1 VSASAV
7 LAALILGAWVW
18 VVGGALAPGWSGAE
32 RAAAG
37 VIGACTLGWVAMAA
51 GAFGIGLLGSTA
63 VTAGIGLIVAAAAVA
78 RTRPSVRLDRRVLG
92 PVAVGIGAGAMLTAP
107 GLHLSQLD
115 IRASHGDMVW
125 HAAWIHQLRG
135 GFAAPGGFYAGQP
148 NGYPWLY
155 HAIAAWLAAALPG
168 TVMDTFGVMQVLGIA
183 TGAVGVWLLARVMGA
198 GRPASTWAVAVFL
211 TAGSF
216 GWAPHVRADYAFQMP
231 ALGLGPFHGDP
242 VPAMTPALAFLSPMV
257 PRDLGLALSPLLLW
271 AAAAAAHAESR
282 RAWWGV
288 GFLGGIVFLV
298 APPAGIFC
306 AIWAAGIAAVHRA
319 WEAWRALAAGLLT
332 ASVWLVPLALA
343 YRRYDGFVPVTD
355 IQQVEPSAAQ
365 VLVALGVCLPLAA
378 AGVAIM
384 RRRRS
389 PATVDVAVM
398 IAVPVVAVLL
408 GATAGQAD
416 AFIRHGGPTA
426 LVRWLRYLPFLVVAL
441 CVPAGLAA
449 EAAVAA
455 VARRGRLAAVVV
467 AGVLAVTVG
476 GSTTLAS
483 ASLWRSPYPTTLR
496 CDRLPIDAHTRV
508 AVIARESVGGP
519 MASAIFARTG
529 ATFSYIGGDRLRV
542 RFRSWLSTRSPDQE
556 VRQRW
561 LRQALHGGP
570 GPPDADVLVLERRK
584 DVPRRGE
591 LLGSCRWDNAM
602 WDIVSAR
609 GRSPA

>member
-1 VSASAV
+1 M
-7 LAALILGAWVW
+7 LAAWIW
-18 VVGGALAPGWSGAE
+18 VVGGALAPGWSSAE
-32 RAAAG
+32 RIAAG
-37 VIGACTLGWVAMAA
+37 VMGACALGWVAMAA
-51 GAFGIGLLGSTA
+51 GAVGAGLLGSTA
-63 VTAGIGLIVAAAAVA
+63 VTAGIGLLLAVAAVA
-78 RTRPSVRLDRRVLG
+78 RTRPSVRLGRRALA
-92 PVAVGIGAGAMLTAP
+92 PLLVAIAAGAMLTAP
-107 GLHLSQLD
+107 GVHLAQLD

-125 HAAWIHQLRG
+125 HAGWIDQLRA

-155 HAIAAWLAAALPG
+155 HAIVAWLAAALPG
-168 TVMDTFGVMQVLGIA
+168 TVMDAFGVMQAFGIA

-198 GRPASTWAVAVFL
+198 RRPAATWAVATFL

-216 GWAPHVRADYAFQMP
+216 GWAPDVRADFAFQMP
-231 ALGLGPFHGDP
+231 ALGLGFFHGDP

-271 AAAAAAHAESR
+271 SAVAAAHAEAR

-288 GFLGGIVFLV
+288 GFLGGVIFLV

-306 AIWAAGIAAVHRA
+306 GIWAVGIAAVHRA
-319 WEAWRALAAGLLT
+319 RAAWRMPAAAALT

-343 YRRYDGFVPVTD
+343 YHRYHGFVPVTE
-355 IQQVEPSAAQ
+355 IRQVEPGAAQ
-365 VLVALGVCLPLAA
+365 VLIALGACLPLGA
-378 AGVAIM
+378 AGLAVM
-384 RRRRS
+384 GRRRS
-389 PATVDVAVM
+389 PALADVAVM
-398 IAVPVVAVLL
+398 VAVPALAVLL
-408 GATAGQAD
+408 GATVGQAD

-426 LVRWLRYLPFLVVAL
+426 LVRWLRYLPFLVLAL
-441 CVPAGLAA
+441 CVPAGVAA

-455 VARRGRLAAVVV
+455 VARRGRLAALV
-467 AGVLAVTVG
+467 AAGLLAVVLG
-476 GSTTLAS
+476 GSTALAS

-542 RFRSWLSTRSPDQE
+542 RFRSWLSTRSPGQE

-570 GPPDADVLVLERRK
+570 APPDADVLVLERRK
-584 DVPRRGE
+584 DVPQRGE

>member
-1 VSASAV
+1 
-7 LAALILGAWVW
+7 
-18 VVGGALAPGWSGAE
+18 
-32 RAAAG
+32 
-37 VIGACTLGWVAMAA
+37 
-51 GAFGIGLLGSTA
+51 
-63 VTAGIGLIVAAAAVA
+63 
-78 RTRPSVRLDRRVLG
+78 VRVDRRTLLPLV
-92 PVAVGIGAGAMLTAP
+92 VATGAGAMLTAP
-107 GLHLSQLD
+107 GLHLAQLD

-319 WEAWRALAAGLLT
+319 WEAWRALAAGPLT